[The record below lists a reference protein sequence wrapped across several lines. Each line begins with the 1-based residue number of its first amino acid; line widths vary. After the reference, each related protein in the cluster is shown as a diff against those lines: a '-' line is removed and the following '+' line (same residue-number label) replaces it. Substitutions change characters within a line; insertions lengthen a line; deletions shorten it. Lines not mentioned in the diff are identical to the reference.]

1 MKVYVNT
8 REVNIMPGMTVK
20 HALIAAGLIDMIKQE
35 KRVYDEIG
43 NEVGLEGELAEG
55 EKIYVGRHLTP

>member
-1 MKVYVNT
+1 
-8 REVNIMPGMTVK
+8 
-20 HALIAAGLIDMIKQE
+20 MIKQE